1 METHLKIIGVILI
14 LLSLIH
20 FDLPKRFDWK
30 NNLSGLNLFNRQMFK
45 VHVVFIM
52 VMEVL
57 LGILFFTSSQELVET
72 NLGKKICLGLGV
84 FWGLRA
90 VFQFF
95 VYSPKLWRGKTF
107 ETIIHIVFSILWLYL
122 TSIFFYIAFS

>member
-1 METHLKIIGVILI
+1 
-14 LLSLIH
+14 
-20 FDLPKRFDWK
+20 
-30 NNLSGLNLFNRQMFK
+30 
-45 VHVVFIM
+45 M